1 MKEWNLKEECL
12 TIKLPV
18 EVDHFAAT
26 EIRKATDELFTK
38 HQVRYVV
45 FDFAQTDFM
54 DSSGIGLITGR
65 YRHVINS
72 NGKVYARNLKPSIE
86 KVFLM
91 SGLHQIVEMED
102 GDHE

>member
-1 MKEWNLKEECL
+1 MKEWDLKDEWL

-26 EIRKATDELFTK
+26 EIRKTDELFVK

-45 FDFAQTDFM
+45 FDFQQTDFM

-65 YRHVINS
+65 YRQVINS
-72 NGKVYARNLKPSIE
+72 NGKVYVRNLKPSIE

-102 GDHE
+102 RDYE